1 MVSSKRA
8 YNWYIAL
15 VAAMCMVLY
24 GYDASV
30 FNAAQGSD
38 NWLLWFD
45 LDLKRDA
52 NLIGLVN
59 TAYTI
64 GAIIA
69 GWFLGGPTADYF
81 GRRVGMGIGC
91 IVTIVATFLQAF
103 APWHN
108 LGCFI
113 GGRVLIG
120 IGQGLALTAGPTYIG
135 EISPPEIRGK
145 IMTFWQMFYSVGSF
159 IAYWIAFACNA
170 NKEKLGHWDWR
181 MVVIFQVLVPLIIVV
196 LLPFQPE
203 SPRWWIKRRG
213 DIEQARKCLRKI
225 RDTEQEVEDEILA
238 IREAVEFEKEAVG
251 GSRSYLA
258 LFRDPSVRKRLYLAF
273 VINVGQQLSGQG
285 TLNSYSSAIY
295 KKIWTSSET
304 INLINALNATF
315 GIIFTLN
322 AMWTADRFGR
332 RWLLIV
338 GAIGMAVCMLIVP
351 IVGLKTPDVVSADGA
366 STTKTQPVGISIVFL
381 LFLFIFFYK
390 PSWGATVWIWTSEV
404 FSMNVR
410 AQAVGMCSQ
419 MQNVANTVFQ
429 QFFPIFLAN
438 EGLKCLFF
446 FAATNILLA
455 VFVYYLVPE
464 TMRVPLEEIDALF
477 GGQNHAEKGGQLLG
491 VPDVRHGSGAE
502 EKGEKSRPETGAQRK
517 EGETAEIQQV

>member
-1 MVSSKRA
+1 MPTSKRL

-38 NWLLWFD
+38 NWLEWFD
-45 LDLKRDA
+45 LDPKVDA

-64 GAIIA
+64 GAIVA
-69 GWFLGGPTADYF
+69 GWFFGGPTADYF
-81 GRRVGMGIGC
+81 GRRIGMGIGC
-91 IVTIVATFLQAF
+91 LLTIAATFMQAF

-120 IGQGLALTAGPTYIG
+120 IGQGMALTAGPIYIG
-135 EISPPEIRGK
+135 EVSPPEIRGQ

-159 IAYWIAFACNA
+159 IAYWIAYASNA
-170 NKEKLGHWDWR
+170 HKAVLGHWDWR
-181 MVVIFQVLVPLIIVV
+181 MVVIFQLLVPVLILI

-203 SPRWWIKRRG
+203 SPRWWIKRHNNV
-213 DIEQARKCLRKI
+213 DKAKKTLRLI
-225 RDTEQEVEDEILA
+225 RDSEDEVEYEVLA
-238 IREAVEFEKEAVG
+238 IREAVEFENEAVG
-251 GSRSYLA
+251 GSYLA
-258 LFRDPSVRKRLYLAF
+258 LFKDPSVRKRLYLAF
-273 VINVGQQLSGQG
+273 VLNVGQQLSGQG

-295 KKIWTSSET
+295 KTIWPSSQT
-304 INLINALNATF
+304 INLINALNATC
-315 GIIFTLN
+315 GILFTLN
-322 AMWTADRFGR
+322 AVWTADRFGR
-332 RWLLIV
+332 RWLFIV
-338 GAIGMAVCMLIVP
+338 GAIGMGVCMLIVP
-351 IVGLKTPDVVSADGA
+351 VIGMMTPDVIGVKGTA
-366 STTKTQPVGISIVFL
+366 TKTEPVGIAIVFL

-390 PSWGATVWIWTSEV
+390 PSWGATTWIWTSEV

-419 MQNVANTVFQ
+419 MQNVANTIFQ

-446 FAATNILLA
+446 FMATNFVLA
-455 VFVYYLVPE
+455 VFVWFCIPE
-464 TMRVPLEEIDALF
+464 TMKVPLEEIDTLF
-477 GGQNHAEKGGQLLG
+477 GGQNHVEKGGQMLNATNAHDAN
-491 VPDVRHGSGAE
+491 PKENNSEVRQDDITRG
-502 EKGEKSRPETGAQRK
+502 
-517 EGETAEIQQV
+517 INV